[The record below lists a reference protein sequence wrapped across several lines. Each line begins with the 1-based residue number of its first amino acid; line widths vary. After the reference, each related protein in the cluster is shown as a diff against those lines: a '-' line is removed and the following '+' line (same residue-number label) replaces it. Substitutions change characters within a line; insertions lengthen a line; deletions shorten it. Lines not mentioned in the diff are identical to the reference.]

1 MSFMIF
7 QSRRK
12 PLDLDALTL
21 PDGRQARS
29 DSDPCGAICPLLL
42 PGTVNGDEG
51 LEISSVD
58 AHIKQQIHT
67 VQFGINYRFGWGK
80 GKAPVVARY

>member
-29 DSDPCGAICPLLL
+29 DSDPCGAICPDLLVKATAEAEL
-42 PGTVNGDEG
+42 PAG
-51 LEISSVD
+51 LSAKIYHRS
-58 AHIKQQIHT
+58 H
-67 VQFGINYRFGWGK
+67 
-80 GKAPVVARY
+80 